1 MRLLK
6 NIEDKE
12 NNLIMPI
19 PQFKAG
25 MDEQEFI
32 ADCISKI
39 SDEYDTAQAAAICY
53 QQINL
58 EKFGSKNFRRSLLE
72 SASPSLVGNTYSGGM
87 GMKKRK
93 NLSNKK

>member
-1 MRLLK
+1 
-6 NIEDKE
+6 
-12 NNLIMPI
+12 MPI

-25 MDEQEFI
+25 MDENEFI
-32 ADCISKI
+32 SDCISKI

-58 EKFGSKNFRRSLLE
+58 EKYGSQQFRRRLLE
-72 SASPSLVGNTYSGGM
+72 AVSPSFTGNSFAGTF